1 MSDQFERRVTITLVG
16 CFVFV
21 TLTVAAAVGV
31 DIYLKVKNQGTRNII
46 ALEVKP

>member
-1 MSDQFERRVTITLVG
+1 MNDQFERRVILALLG

-31 DIYLKVKNQGTRNII
+31 DIYLKIKNQGTRNVI